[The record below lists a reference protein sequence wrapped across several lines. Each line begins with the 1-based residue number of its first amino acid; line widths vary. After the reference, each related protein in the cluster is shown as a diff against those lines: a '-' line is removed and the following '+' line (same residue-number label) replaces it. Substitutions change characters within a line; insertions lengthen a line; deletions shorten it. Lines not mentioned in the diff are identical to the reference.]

1 MDRRSFILASA
12 AVLVPTSP
20 RERPRDTMSPPQK
33 LIVAARTQIG
43 VTTLYDPAYL
53 RLPFPGGDPPRERG
67 VCTDVVVRAY
77 RDAFDLDLQKE
88 VNADMRRDF
97 AAYPRRWGL
106 KTPDPNI
113 DHRRVPNLQT
123 FFRRRGREMPIP
135 ADPSGY
141 APGDLVTQMLPGQL
155 PHIVIVADERGVE
168 NRPLVVHNV
177 GAGAR
182 PADALTAW
190 PGTGRFRFG
199 PLIV

>member
-1 MDRRSFILASA
+1 MDRRAFLLASA
-12 AVLVPTSP
+12 AALVPTPP
-20 RERPRDTMSPPQK
+20 RERSRDTMSPPQK

-88 VNADMRRDF
+88 INADMRRDF

-106 KTPDPNI
+106 KAPDPNI

-123 FFRRRGREMPIP
+123 FFRRRGRELPLP

-141 APGDLVTQMLPGQL
+141 DPGDLVTQMLPGQL
-155 PHIVIVADERGVE
+155 PHIVIVADERGAA

-177 GAGAR
+177 GRGAR
-182 PADALTAW
+182 LEDVLTVW
-190 PGTGRFRFG
+190 PVTGRYRYG
-199 PLIV
+199 PLVA